1 MTTLCLDDLDFNL
14 DDIASVEDSR
24 ESFSQLA
31 SNVCVREQLEITL
44 NDPAPA
50 PSKEPHQHTHGC
62 SIVLG
67 STSGSTKEYLSVH
80 EELCNLLIHREI
92 NGHKL
97 LM

>member
-44 NDPAPA
+44 KDPAPV
-50 PSKEPHQHTHGC
+50 P
-62 SIVLG
+62 
-67 STSGSTKEYLSVH
+67 
-80 EELCNLLIHREI
+80 
-92 NGHKL
+92 
-97 LM
+97 LMRS

>member
-44 NDPAPA
+44 NDHPPV
-50 PSKEPHQHTHGC
+50 PLVRSW
-62 SIVLG
+62 VWN
-67 STSGSTKEYLSVH
+67 LSYIFRTAL
-80 EELCNLLIHREI
+80 EKLTEI
-92 NGHKL
+92 T
-97 LM
+97 